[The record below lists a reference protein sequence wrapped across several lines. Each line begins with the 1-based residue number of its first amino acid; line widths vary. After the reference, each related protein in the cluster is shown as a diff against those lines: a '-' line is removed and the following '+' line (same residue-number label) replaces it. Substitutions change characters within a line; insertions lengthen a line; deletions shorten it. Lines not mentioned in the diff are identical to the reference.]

1 MLFDMPLEKLETY
14 LPPREEPPDFD
25 DLRERVLMET
35 RGFSLNAVFELV
47 DHDLRAADTFDVT
60 FNGYGGQP
68 IK

>member
-1 MLFDMPLEKLETY
+1 MLFDMPSEQVRTG
-14 LPPREEPPDFD
+14 LPHREEPPDFD
-25 DLRERVLMET
+25 DLRERALMET

-47 DHDLRAADTFDVT
+47 DYDLRAADTFDVT